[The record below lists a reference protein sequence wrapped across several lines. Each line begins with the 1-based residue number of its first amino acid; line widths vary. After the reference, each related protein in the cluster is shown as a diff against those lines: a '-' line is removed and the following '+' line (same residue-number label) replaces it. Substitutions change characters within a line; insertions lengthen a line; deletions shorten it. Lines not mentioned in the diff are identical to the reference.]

1 MANMTE
7 LISIITLA
15 LLVLAQAVE
24 RFFYAKSMNEQLSK
38 ATKAIMSRNINEYLS
53 ALNADKPAGKE
64 VAEDE
69 EVELDQATDAEFLKH
84 IKSQEGV

>member
-1 MANMTE
+1 MNDTIA
-7 LISIITLA
+7 IITLA

-24 RFFYAKSMNEQLSK
+24 RYLYAKSMNEQLSK
-38 ATKAIMSRNINEYLS
+38 ATKAIFSRNINEYLS
-53 ALNADKPAGKE
+53 ALSADKPAGKE

>member
-1 MANMTE
+1 MVE

-24 RFFYAKSMNEQLSK
+24 RYLYAKSMNEQLSQ

-53 ALNADKPAGKE
+53 ALNADKPSVNAQ
-64 VAEDE
+64 VVDNDE
-69 EVELDQATDAEFLKH
+69 IEIEQATDEEFTKH
-84 IKSQEGV
+84 IKSQTK